1 MSAPV
6 LNSIE
11 VFKTTIQVMLGDGV
25 LTREE
30 KRLVIKLSS
39 ALGLQ
44 ENEPGLVYR
53 AIRDGTELPSGREIS
68 EDESRE
74 IFMKIFEVA
83 LVNAS
88 LSLDEFRVL
97 HHLKTSFGI
106 DEDEYNDIKSKL
118 EGIIKEKYDD
128 PNVIERVFEILK
140 DGVNS
145 INDRIDNLT
154 RKSQDSGDE

>member
-1 MSAPV
+1 MPTPV
-6 LNSIE
+6 LNNIE
-11 VFKTTIQVMLGDGV
+11 VFKTTVQVMLDDGV

-39 ALGLQ
+39 ALGLT
-44 ENEPGLVYR
+44 ENEPGLVYKS
-53 AIRDGTELPSGREIS
+53 IREGTDLPSGREIS
-68 EDESRE
+68 EGEARE

-97 HHLKTSFGI
+97 DHLRETFGI
-106 DEDEYNDIKSKL
+106 DEADFNNIKSEL

-128 PNVIERVFEILK
+128 PNVLEKVYEILK

-154 RKSQDSGDE
+154 KKSQSTGDE